1 MEGKLIGELLYEVAI
16 GKFLSNQHVCKRKR
30 HIPRVAWQFTVSNNF
45 IATKQVSFAPKLI
58 QMKVLVAILEFKIV
72 NVTYDRAELL

>member
-1 MEGKLIGELLYEVAI
+1 MYVREI
-16 GKFLSNQHVCKRKR
+16 R
-30 HIPRVAWQFTVSNNF
+30 HIPRVAWQFTVSNKI
-45 IATKQVSFAPKLI
+45 IATRQVSFAPKLI